1 MYLTGVAYGVW
12 QMKWRCLLLLLVS
25 TAAAIAL
32 TFNVSLAKWTIR
44 AKPLSFGVAAT
55 QVLVDSGRSPLG
67 DVTVLTQD
75 IDLLAENIAVIGR
88 TSQVLDAVAKSVGVA
103 PSRIST
109 EAQLIQNVS
118 FEESAALEAQ
128 RGEQIIDSGRR
139 SPSCCGW
146 TRRRSS
152 CRSSRRRGPVVRR
165 CGWRTRRPQ
174 RCPATSPR
182 SSAAGGIR
190 KPRSVILRQIG
201 TAYGGT
207 VDRHLAVSAAVLLAA
222 FFFSMGV
229 IALFANR
236 RWRLGRPVAA

>member
-128 RGEQIIDSGRR
+128 RGEQIIDSGRHYSVLLR
-139 SPSCCGW
+139 VDAQTFIVQIFTQAPTGGEAVRMANAEASALS
-146 TRRRSS
+146 RYIASLVSS
-152 CRSSRRRGPVVRR
+152 ER
-165 CGWRTRRPQ
+165 
-174 RCPATSPR
+174 
-182 SSAAGGIR
+182 IR